1 MLTLFLLQKDM
12 SRTAQPISVSP
23 RAAQILQKAIKQ
35 RTLEKH
41 YAERM
46 EIILL
51 SNLGKRNMDI
61 ASRLSIFVDVVM
73 KWKKR
78 WRNKEDT
85 LLRLESSYD
94 GKQVTDNDLLKE
106 YKKVLSDLPRSGS
119 PGHLTEVD
127 IALLQA
133 LACEPPEKYGLPVTV
148 WTHELLSEQAKKK
161 GITISP
167 AHYGRI
173 LKKMN

>member
-1 MLTLFLLQKDM
+1 M
-12 SRTAQPISVSP
+12 SRTALPISVSS
-23 RAAQILQKAIKQ
+23 RATQILQKSVKQ

-51 SNLGKRNMDI
+51 SNSGKRNMDI
-61 ASRLSIFVDVVM
+61 ASQLRIIVDTVM
-73 KWKKR
+73 KWQKR
-78 WRNKEDT
+78 WRNNEEN
-85 LLRLESSYD
+85 LLKLESSYG

-106 YKKVLSDLPRSGS
+106 YKNILSDFPRSGS

-133 LACEPPEKYGLPVTV
+133 LACEAPEKYGLPVTI
-148 WTHELLSEQAKKK
+148 WTHDLLSVQAKKK

-167 AHYGRI
+167 AHYRRI
-173 LKKMN
+173 LKKTN

>member
-1 MLTLFLLQKDM
+1 MLALLLVQKDM
-12 SRTAQPISVSP
+12 SRTALPISVSP

-41 YAERM
+41 FAERM

-51 SNLGKRNMDI
+51 SNSGKRNMDI
-61 ASRLSIFVDVVM
+61 ASQLMIIVDTVM
-73 KWKKR
+73 KWKRR
-78 WRNKEDT
+78 WRDNQGN
-85 LLRLESSYD
+85 LLKLERSYD

-106 YKKVLSDLPRSGS
+106 YKKILSDLPRSGS
-119 PGHLTEVD
+119 PGHLTEAD

-133 LACEPPEKYGLPVTV
+133 LACESPGKYGLPVTT
-148 WTHELLSEQAKKK
+148 WTHEFLSEQAKKK

-167 AHYGRI
+167 AHYGRL
-173 LKKMN
+173 LKKTN

>member
-1 MLTLFLLQKDM
+1 M
-12 SRTAQPISVSP
+12 SRTAMPISVSP
-23 RAAQILQKAIKQ
+23 RASQILQKAVKQ

-41 YAERM
+41 YTERM

-51 SNLGKRNMDI
+51 SNSRKRNKDI
-61 ASRLSIFVDVVM
+61 ASQLRIVVDTVM
-73 KWKKR
+73 KWQKR
-78 WRNKEDT
+78 WRNNEEN
-85 LLRLESSYD
+85 LLKLESSYD

-106 YKKVLSDLPRSGS
+106 YKNILSDLPRSGS

-133 LACEPPEKYGLPVTV
+133 LACEIPEKYDLPVTV
-148 WTHELLSEQAKKK
+148 WTHDLLSAQAKKK

-173 LKKMN
+173 LKKTN

>member
-1 MLTLFLLQKDM
+1 M
-12 SRTAQPISVSP
+12 SRTALPISVSP
-23 RAAQILQKAIKQ
+23 RAIKILQKAVKQ

-51 SNLGKRNMDI
+51 SNLKKRNMDI
-61 ASRLSIFVDVVM
+61 ASHLKIVVDTVV

-78 WRNKEDT
+78 WRNNEEK
-85 LLRLESSYD
+85 LLKLEYSYE

-106 YKKVLSDLPRSGS
+106 YKNILSDFPRSGS

-133 LACEPPEKYGLPVTV
+133 LACESPEKYGLPVTV
-148 WTHELLSEQAKKK
+148 WTHELLSGQAKKK
-161 GITISP
+161 GIRISP

-173 LKKMN
+173 LKKIN

>member
-1 MLTLFLLQKDM
+1 M
-12 SRTAQPISVSP
+12 SRTALPISVSP
-23 RAAQILQKAIKQ
+23 RATQILQKAVNQ
-35 RTLEKH
+35 RILEKH
-41 YAERM
+41 YTERM
-46 EIILL
+46 KIILL

-61 ASRLSIFVDVVM
+61 ASQLTICVDTVM
-73 KWKKR
+73 KWQKR
-78 WRNKEDT
+78 WRVSQEN
-85 LLRLESSYD
+85 LLKLESHYD
-94 GKQVTDNDLLKE
+94 GKQVSDNYMLKE

-119 PGHLTEVD
+119 TGHLTEVD
-127 IALLQA
+127 IALLQT

-148 WTHELLSEQAKKK
+148 WTHELLSKQAKKK

>member
-1 MLTLFLLQKDM
+1 M
-12 SRTAQPISVSP
+12 SRTALPISVSP
-23 RAAQILQKAIKQ
+23 RAAQILQKAVRQ

-41 YAERM
+41 YTERM
-46 EIILL
+46 DIILL

-61 ASRLSIFVDVVM
+61 ASQLGIVVDTVM
-73 KWKKR
+73 KWQKR
-78 WRNKEDT
+78 WRDNEEG
-85 LLRLESSYD
+85 LLKLESGYG
-94 GKQVTDNDLLKE
+94 GKQVTENGLLKE
-106 YKKVLSDLPRSGS
+106 YKRVLSDLQRSGS

-133 LACEPPEKYGLPVTV
+133 LACESPEKYGLSVTT
-148 WTHELLSEQAKKK
+148 WTHELLSKQAKEK

-173 LKKMN
+173 LKKTN